1 MAVLA
6 AHERKSK
13 RPSFFR
19 VSRRA
24 STHRDILPQAVV
36 ESPAGRRRKSA
47 SMIGSLLLATS
58 TVYHR
63 AAVPRLF
70 SPPQSHGAH
79 VLLDFVGF
87 HDLEPPAES
96 GAWMLKTLQTAIAA
110 HGVREVHSKLVVLG
124 ERGES
129 PPGFTAVT
137 LLDESHCTARK
148 CSPNRTTHVPP
159 LLFDSCLGKSS
170 HPSLL
175 LAVLCYPPSLLGLQ
189 TATRI
194 AAG

>member
-1 MAVLA
+1 
-6 AHERKSK
+6 
-13 RPSFFR
+13 
-19 VSRRA
+19 
-24 STHRDILPQAVV
+24 
-36 ESPAGRRRKSA
+36 
-47 SMIGSLLLATS
+47 MIGSLLLATS

-96 GAWMLKTLQTAIAA
+96 GAWMLKTLQSAVAA

-137 LLDESHCTARK
+137 LLD
-148 CSPNRTTHVPP
+148 
-159 LLFDSCLGKSS
+159 L
-170 HPSLL
+170 SL
-175 LAVLCYPPSLLGLQ
+175 
-189 TATRI
+189 I
-194 AAG
+194 HI